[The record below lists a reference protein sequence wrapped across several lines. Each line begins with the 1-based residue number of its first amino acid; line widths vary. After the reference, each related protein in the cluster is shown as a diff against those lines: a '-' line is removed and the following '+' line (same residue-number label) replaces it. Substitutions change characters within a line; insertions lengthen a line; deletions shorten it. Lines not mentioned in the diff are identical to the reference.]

1 MVEPVVRL
9 VEPVWVAV
17 RFWEP
22 VSPVVSV
29 WVAVR
34 FWEPVSPAVRPV
46 EPVWVAV
53 RLWEP
58 VSPAVRPVELEGV
71 RRFEDQLIGP
81 LLLAHVLRSGLDV

>member
-1 MVEPVVRL
+1 M

-22 VSPVVSV
+22 VSPAVKPVEPV

-34 FWEPVSPAVRPV
+34 LWEPVSPAARTV

-58 VSPAVRPVELEGV
+58 VSPAVRTVELEGV

-81 LLLAHVLRSGLDV
+81 LLLALQFGLDV